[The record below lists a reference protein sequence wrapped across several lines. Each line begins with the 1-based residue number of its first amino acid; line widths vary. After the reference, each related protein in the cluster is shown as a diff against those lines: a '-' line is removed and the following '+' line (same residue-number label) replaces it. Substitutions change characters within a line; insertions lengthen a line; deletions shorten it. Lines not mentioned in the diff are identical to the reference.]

1 MNINKNSFLF
11 EEISSLKGVGS
22 KTRKYLEKK
31 NIEKIKDL
39 LWDLPYSIIDRS
51 KITSLKELE
60 IGKITTI
67 KVNVTK
73 YNFPRIRNLP
83 NKVICENKEGKINII
98 FFNSYEGYIRKILPL
113 GKEVIISGKIN
124 YYKKQY
130 QITNP
135 TYVKPTAKKEE
146 ITKIFPKYSLTEGLT
161 EKAYRKLIFEVLN
174 KIADNYEWHNDEFL
188 KNNNFNKFK
197 KTFLNLHNPSKKID
211 IFSND
216 YRRLAYDEIF
226 ANLLTLFSARRSIR
240 IKKKKKKIYSNK
252 FSRLIIKNFPFDL
265 TNNQKRVLQDL
276 DRDIKSENRMF
287 RLLQGDVGSGKTI
300 LALIAAA
307 NVIESGYQVS
317 LMAPTEILASQHYEL
332 AKKLFFS
339 TNIKIDLLTSKTIL
353 KDKKK
358 IISNLKN
365 GGINFLIGTHSLFQ
379 KKISFSKLGFIIIDE
394 QHKFG
399 VKQRISLAKKG
410 GDNCDILSMSATPI
424 PRTMMLSFFGDMDV
438 SILNEKPKNRK
449 NVITLI
455 KPENKISELWPLI
468 KKQISLERQIFWVCP
483 LIDESKKLNFSSAVK
498 KYNLIKKIFPNY
510 TGLMHGNIDK
520 IEKNIILKKFLEKK
534 IKILVSTTVIEVG
547 INFPDANIIVIENS
561 NKFGLSQLHQL
572 RGRVGRGDVQSYCV
586 MLYKN
591 NLSENAKKRLKILR
605 KTNDGFVIAEED
617 LKIRGHG
624 DLLGF
629 QQSGIKNFKFADPI
643 HHKDLFIMAEKKIKN
658 MKIEN
663 IKKYENLLKL
673 YDRAEIINEIAIS

>member
-11 EEISSLKGVGS
+11 NEISSLKGVGS
-22 KTRKYLEKK
+22 KTKKYLEKK
-31 NIEKIKDL
+31 KIEKIKDL

-51 KITSLKELE
+51 KITDLKELE

-67 KVNVTK
+67 KVNVIK
-73 YNFPRIRNLP
+73 YNFPRVRNLP
-83 NKVICENKEGKINII
+83 NRVICGEKEEKINIV
-98 FFNSYEGYIRKILPL
+98 FFNSYEGYVRKILPI

-135 TYVKPTAKKEE
+135 TYVKPTAEKKE
-146 ITKIFPKYSLTEGLT
+146 IAKIFPKYSLTEGLT
-161 EKAYRKLIFEVLN
+161 EKTYRKLVFEVLN
-174 KIADNYEWHNDEFL
+174 KIGDNYEWHNDEFL

-211 IFSND
+211 MFSND

-226 ANLLTLFSARRSIR
+226 ANLLTLLSARRSIR
-240 IKKKKKKIYSNK
+240 AKKKKKKVYYNK
-252 FSRLIIKNFPFDL
+252 LSRIILNNFPFEL
-265 TNNQKRVLQDL
+265 TNDQKKVLKNL
-276 DRDIKSENRMF
+276 DTDIKSENRMF

-300 LALIAAA
+300 LALIASA
-307 NVIESGYQVS
+307 NVIESGYQVA
-317 LMAPTEILASQHYEL
+317 LMAPTEILAAQHYEL

-339 TNIKIDLLTSKTIL
+339 TNIKIELLTSKITA

-365 GGINFLIGTHSLFQ
+365 GSLNFLIGTHSLFQ
-379 KKISFSKLGFIIIDE
+379 KKIKFSKLGFIIIDE

-410 GDNCDILSMSATPI
+410 GNNCDLLSMSATPI

-438 SILNEKPKNRK
+438 SILKEKPKNRK
-449 NVITLI
+449 DVVTLI

-468 KKQISLERQIFWVCP
+468 KKQMSLNRQVFWVCP
-483 LIDESKKLNFSSAVK
+483 LIDESKKLNFSSAIK
-498 KYNLIKKIFPNY
+498 KYNLIKKIFPNQV
-510 TGLMHGNIDK
+510 GLMHGKIDK
-520 IEKNIILKKFLEKK
+520 VEKNIILKKFLQKK

-547 INFPDANIIVIENS
+547 VNFPDANVMVIENS

-572 RGRVGRGDVQSYCV
+572 RGRVGRGDTESYCV

-605 KTNDGFVIAEED
+605 KTNDGFLIAEED

-629 QQSGIKNFKFADPI
+629 QQSGIKDFKFADPV
-643 HHKDLFIMAEKKIKN
+643 HHKDLFFMAEKAIKN
-658 MKIEN
+658 IKIEN

-673 YDRAEIINEIAIS
+673 YDRAEVINEISS

>member
-11 EEISSLKGVGS
+11 NEISSLKGVGS
-22 KTRKYLEKK
+22 KTKKYLEKK
-31 NIEKIKDL
+31 KIEKIKDL

-51 KITSLKELE
+51 KITGLKELE

-67 KVNVTK
+67 KVNVIK
-73 YNFPRIRNLP
+73 YNFPRVRNLP
-83 NKVICENKEGKINII
+83 NRVICGEKEEKINIV
-98 FFNSYEGYIRKILPL
+98 FFNSYEGYVRKILPI

-135 TYVKPTAKKEE
+135 TYVKPTAEKKE
-146 ITKIFPKYSLTEGLT
+146 IAKIFPKYSLTEGLT
-161 EKAYRKLIFEVLN
+161 EKTYRKLVFEVLN
-174 KIADNYEWHNDEFL
+174 KIGDNYEWHNDEFL

-226 ANLLTLFSARRSIR
+226 ANLLTLLSARRSIR
-240 IKKKKKKIYSNK
+240 AKNKKKKVYYNK
-252 FSRLIIKNFPFDL
+252 LSQIILNNFPFEL
-265 TNNQKRVLQDL
+265 TNDQKKVLKNL
-276 DRDIKSENRMF
+276 DSDIKSENRMF

-307 NVIESGYQVS
+307 NVIESGYQVA
-317 LMAPTEILASQHYEL
+317 LMAPTEILATQHYEL

-339 TNIKIDLLTSKTIL
+339 TNIKIGLLTSKIIP

-365 GGINFLIGTHSLFQ
+365 GSLNFLIGTHSLFQ
-379 KKISFSKLGFIIIDE
+379 KKIKFSKLGFIFIDE

-399 VKQRISLAKKG
+399 VKQRILLAKKG
-410 GDNCDILSMSATPI
+410 GNNCDLLSMSATPI

-438 SILNEKPKNRK
+438 SILKEKPKNRK
-449 NVITLI
+449 DVVTLI

-468 KKQISLERQIFWVCP
+468 KKQMSLNRQVFWVCP
-483 LIDESKKLNFSSAVK
+483 LIDESKKLNFSSAIK
-498 KYNLIKKIFPNY
+498 KYNLIKKIFPNQV
-510 TGLMHGNIDK
+510 GLMHGNIDK
-520 IEKNIILKKFLEKK
+520 VEKNIILKKFLQKK

-547 INFPDANIIVIENS
+547 VNFPDANVMVIENS

-572 RGRVGRGDVQSYCV
+572 RGRVGRGDTESYCV
-586 MLYKN
+586 MLYKD

-605 KTNDGFVIAEED
+605 KTNDGFLIAEED

-629 QQSGIKNFKFADPI
+629 QQSGIKDFKFADPV
-643 HHKDLFIMAEKKIKN
+643 HHKDLFFMAEKAIKN
-658 MKIEN
+658 IKIEN

-673 YDRAEIINEIAIS
+673 YDRAEVINEISS

>member
-11 EEISSLKGVGS
+11 NEISSLKGVGS
-22 KTRKYLEKK
+22 KTKKYLEKK
-31 NIEKIKDL
+31 KIEKIKDL

-51 KITSLKELE
+51 KITGLKELE

-67 KVNVTK
+67 KVNVIK
-73 YNFPRIRNLP
+73 YNFPRVRNLP
-83 NKVICENKEGKINII
+83 NRVICGEKEEKINIV
-98 FFNSYEGYIRKILPL
+98 FFNSYEGYVRKILPI

-135 TYVKPTAKKEE
+135 TYVKPTAEKKE
-146 ITKIFPKYSLTEGLT
+146 IAKIFPKYSLTEGLT
-161 EKAYRKLIFEVLN
+161 EKTYRKLVFEVLN
-174 KIADNYEWHNDEFL
+174 KIGDNYEWHNDEFL

-226 ANLLTLFSARRSIR
+226 ANLLTLLSARRSIR
-240 IKKKKKKIYSNK
+240 AKNKKKKVYYNK
-252 FSRLIIKNFPFDL
+252 LSQIILNNFPFEL
-265 TNNQKRVLQDL
+265 TNDQKKVLKNL
-276 DRDIKSENRMF
+276 DSDIKSENRMF

-307 NVIESGYQVS
+307 NVIESGYQVA
-317 LMAPTEILASQHYEL
+317 LMAPTEILATQHYEL

-339 TNIKIDLLTSKTIL
+339 TNIKIGLLTSKIIP

-365 GGINFLIGTHSLFQ
+365 GSLNFLIGTHSLFQ
-379 KKISFSKLGFIIIDE
+379 KKIKFLKLGFIIIDE

-399 VKQRISLAKKG
+399 VKQRILLAKKG
-410 GDNCDILSMSATPI
+410 GNNCDLLSMSATPI

-438 SILNEKPKNRK
+438 SVLKEKPKNRK
-449 NVITLI
+449 DVVTLI

-468 KKQISLERQIFWVCP
+468 KKQMSLNRQVFWVCP
-483 LIDESKKLNFSSAVK
+483 LIDESKKLNFSSAIK
-498 KYNLIKKIFPNY
+498 KYNLIKKIFPNQV
-510 TGLMHGNIDK
+510 GLMHGNIDK
-520 IEKNIILKKFLEKK
+520 VEKNIILKKFLQKK

-547 INFPDANIIVIENS
+547 VNFPDANVMVIENS

-572 RGRVGRGDVQSYCV
+572 RGRVGRGDTESYCV

-605 KTNDGFVIAEED
+605 KTNDGFLIAEED

-629 QQSGIKNFKFADPI
+629 QQSGIKDFKFADPV
-643 HHKDLFIMAEKKIKN
+643 HHKDLFFMAEKAIN
-658 MKIEN
+658 NITIQN

-673 YDRAEIINEIAIS
+673 YDRAEVINKISS

>member
-11 EEISSLKGVGS
+11 NEISSLKGVGS
-22 KTRKYLEKK
+22 KTKKYLEKK
-31 NIEKIKDL
+31 KIEKVKDL

-51 KITSLKELE
+51 KVTSLKELE

-67 KVNVTK
+67 KVNVIK

-83 NKVICENKEGKINII
+83 NKVICGDKEKKINIV
-98 FFNSYEGYIRKILPL
+98 FFNSYEGYVRKILPI

-135 TYVKPTAKKEE
+135 TYIKPTAEKEE
-146 ITKIFPKYSLTEGLT
+146 ITKIFPKYSLTSGIT
-161 EKAYRKLIFEVLN
+161 EKIYRKLVFEVLN
-174 KIADNYEWHNDEFL
+174 KITDNYEWHNDDFL
-188 KNNNFNKFK
+188 ENNNFNKFK
-197 KTFLNLHNPSKKID
+197 KTFLNLHNPSQEID

-226 ANLLTLFSARRSIR
+226 ANLLTLFSARKSV
-240 IKKKKKKIYSNK
+240 KTKKKKKIYYNK
-252 FSRLIIKNFPFDL
+252 LSQIVLNNFPFEL
-265 TNNQKRVLQDL
+265 TNDQKKVLKNL
-276 DRDIKSENRMF
+276 DNDIGSKSRMF

-307 NVIESGYQVS
+307 NVIESGYQVA
-317 LMAPTEILASQHYEL
+317 LMAPTEILATQHYEL

-339 TNIKIDLLTSKTIL
+339 TNTKIELLTSKTTIQ
-353 KDKKK
+353 DKKK
-358 IISNLKN
+358 IIHELKN
-365 GGINFLIGTHSLFQ
+365 GNLNFLIGTHSLFQ
-379 KKISFSKLGFIIIDE
+379 KKVKFFKLGFIVIDE

-399 VKQRISLAKKG
+399 VRQRILLAKKG
-410 GDNCDILSMSATPI
+410 GKNCDLLSMSATPI
-424 PRTMMLSFFGDMDV
+424 PRTMMLSSFGDMDV
-438 SILNEKPKNRK
+438 SLLKEKPKNRK

-455 KPENKISELWPLI
+455 KPEDKIPELWPLI
-468 KKQISLERQIFWVCP
+468 KKQISLNRQIFWVCP
-483 LIDESKKLNFSSAVK
+483 LIDESKKLNFSSVIK
-498 KYNLIKKIFPNY
+498 KYNLIKKIFPNQV
-510 TGLMHGNIDK
+510 GLMHGNIDK
-520 IEKNIILKKFLEKK
+520 VEKNIILKKFLQKK

-547 INFPDANIIVIENS
+547 INFPDANVMVIENS

-572 RGRVGRGDVQSYCV
+572 RGRVGRGEDESYCV

-605 KTNDGFVIAEED
+605 KTNDGFLVAEED
-617 LKIRGHG
+617 LNIRGHG

-629 QQSGIKNFKFADPI
+629 QQSGIKDFKFADPI
-643 HHKDLFIMAEKKIKN
+643 HHKDLFFIAEKEIKN
-658 MKIEN
+658 TKIEN
-663 IKKYENLLKL
+663 IKKYEDLLKL
-673 YDRAEIINEIAIS
+673 YDRAEVINEISS

>member
-11 EEISSLKGVGS
+11 KEISSLKGVGG
-22 KTRKYLEKK
+22 KTKKYLEKK
-31 NIEKIKDL
+31 KIDKIKDL

-51 KITSLKELE
+51 NFTALNELE

-67 KVNVTK
+67 KVKVIK
-73 YNFPRIRNLP
+73 YNFPRLRNLP
-83 NKVICENKEGKINII
+83 NKVICGDKENKINII
-98 FFNSYEGYIRKILPL
+98 FFNSYEGYIKKILPL
-113 GKEVIISGKIN
+113 GNDVIISGKIN

-135 TYVKPTAKKEE
+135 TYVKLSSKKNE
-146 ITKIFPKYSLTEGLT
+146 IAKIFPKYSLTEGLN
-161 EKAYRKLIFEVLN
+161 EKIYRKLIFDVLN
-174 KIADNYEWHNDEFL
+174 MISDNYEWHDDVFL

-197 KTFLNLHNPSKKID
+197 KTFLNLHNPLKKID
-211 IFSND
+211 IFTND

-226 ANLLTLFSARRSIR
+226 ANLLILYTARKSVRLQ
-240 IKKKKKKIYSNK
+240 KKKKKAYYNK
-252 FSRLIIKNFPFDL
+252 FSQSVLNNFEYEL
-265 TNNQKRVLQDL
+265 TNDQKRVQKII

-300 LALIAAA
+300 LAFVAGA
-307 NVIESGYQVS
+307 NVIESGYQVAF
-317 LMAPTEILASQHYEL
+317 MAPTEILASQHYEL
-332 AKKLFFS
+332 AKKLFHS
-339 TNIKIDLLTSKTIL
+339 TNIKIELLTSKTISS
-353 KDKKK
+353 DKKR

-365 GGINFLIGTHSLFQ
+365 GSINFLIGTHSLFQ
-379 KKISFSKLGFIIIDE
+379 KKIQFSKLGFIIIDE

-399 VKQRISLAKKG
+399 VKQRMHLAKKG
-410 GDNCDILSMSATPI
+410 GDNCDVLSMSATPI
-424 PRTMMLSFFGDMDV
+424 PRTMMLSYFGDMDI
-438 SILNEKPKNRK
+438 SILREKPKNRK
-449 NVITLI
+449 DVLTLI

-468 KKQISLERQIFWVCP
+468 KKQILLNRQVFWVCP
-483 LIDESKKLNFSSAVK
+483 LIEESKRLNFSSAVN
-498 KYNLIKKIFPNY
+498 KYHLIKKIFPNDV
-510 TGLMHGNIDK
+510 GLIHGGINIDDKK
-520 IEKNIILKKFLEKK
+520 ITLTKFLKKE

-547 INFPDANIIVIENS
+547 INFPDANIMVIEDS

-572 RGRVGRGDVQSYCV
+572 RGRVGRGNNESYCV

-605 KTNDGFVIAEED
+605 KTNDGFVVAEED

-629 QQSGIKNFKFADPI
+629 KQSGIKDFKFADPI
-643 HHKDLFIMAEKKIKN
+643 HHKDLFILAEKKIKN

-663 IKKYENLLKL
+663 IQMYENLLKF
-673 YDRAEIINEIAIS
+673 YDRAEVISEASN